1 MIKAEI
7 IQNIARDFSISED
20 ALIYGGIIEYIRA
33 KKRKCNLDR
42 LEILRRYKVSSADEL
57 ENKIKNGELPEHP
70 TWEDL
75 IVLENLEQN
84 IDKLEDNLDCNGC
97 YSWQIQ
103 KYT

>member
-57 ENKIKNGELPEHP
+57 PEHS

-75 IVLENLEQN
+75 IVLENLEQT
-84 IDKLEDNLDCNGC
+84 IDN
-97 YSWQIQ
+97 
-103 KYT
+103 